1 MHLAKQKPLAVNYTY
16 MKTNTTM
23 NKLTKTLLLSAGI
36 LAVTASANAQ
46 SMMKKDIAGT
56 MQLQGM
62 FRESKLGQLNGIL
75 GANGL
80 PALPDNN
87 YWLNLSMN
95 HVNKQFI
102 MESGIGGSFTST
114 SAPNTANGIYTKY
127 NQFQVYGRMG
137 YNVAKSENMRLFPF
151 VGLNASQ
158 AVLRI
163 RDDRR
168 TQNTSD
174 FSAELL
180 NSTSSKTIW
189 NPRFGLEFGG
199 GFDYLIGVKD
209 KQVENYTIHRYI
221 PIGVRIGYYLQTSN
235 SNWRIDNNY
244 NLNNGPNNKQSNVFV
259 NLNIGLGYKVQ
270 HR

>member
-1 MHLAKQKPLAVNYTY
+1 
-16 MKTNTTM
+16 M
-23 NKLTKTLLLSAGI
+23 NKLTTIFLISVCVAATSTSSNG
-36 LAVTASANAQ
+36 Q
-46 SMMKKDIAGT
+46 STMRKDIAGT

-75 GANGL
+75 NANGI

-95 HVNKQFI
+95 HMHERFV
-102 MESGIGGSFTST
+102 MENGIGASFTSS
-114 SAPNTANGIYTKY
+114 SAPNTANGIHAKY
-127 NQFQVYGRMG
+127 NQFQIYGRAG
-137 YNVAKSENMRLFPF
+137 YNIAKSENMRLFPF
-151 VGLNASQ
+151 VGINLSQ

-168 TQNTSD
+168 IQSTSD
-174 FSAELL
+174 FSSELL

-209 KQVENYTIHRYI
+209 KKIDNYTIHRYI
-221 PIGVRIGYYLQTSN
+221 PVGVRIGYYLQTSN
-235 SNWRIDNNY
+235 SNWRVEGTH
-244 NLNNGPNNKQSNVFV
+244 NLNNGPNNKQSNIFV
-259 NLNIGLGYKVQ
+259 NVNIGLGYKVQ
-270 HR
+270 RP